1 MGSFKQLHP
10 RCSAPCGQSSAL
22 KFWTKAI
29 HGSLPE
35 LPPSPKLL
43 PLNRDSGHCRYLL
56 LFDSHSPQHSRRS
69 RSSPGMAKA
78 EIHRSFSLL
87 RKQNRGGSGRRAREM
102 TGNER
107 DCGKDLSSSQS
118 CLVPWCLGQK
128 SMTGQDLEL
137 EL

>member
-1 MGSFKQLHP
+1 
-10 RCSAPCGQSSAL
+10 
-22 KFWTKAI
+22 
-29 HGSLPE
+29 
-35 LPPSPKLL
+35 
-43 PLNRDSGHCRYLL
+43 
-56 LFDSHSPQHSRRS
+56 
-69 RSSPGMAKA
+69 
-78 EIHRSFSLL
+78 
-87 RKQNRGGSGRRAREM
+87 M